1 MEGSSPS
8 RAKVWAGLV
17 TVYLVW
23 GSTYLAIRVGL
34 ETIPPFFMSGMRYLS
49 AGAILYAWARLKGA
63 PSPRLVHWGAAFVV
77 GASLLLVGNGGV
89 VWAEQ
94 RISSGLAALFVAS
107 EPLWIVVLQS
117 LGARGRRP
125 SGRAIAGVTLGLAG
139 LVLLIGPWNLK
150 TGGVDPLG
158 AAAVLLAAFSWA
170 AGSLWSRHARLPEV
184 PILATAI
191 QMLAG
196 GVLLTI
202 AGLATGEA
210 ARLAPAAVSA
220 RSVFALAYLMV
231 FGSLVGYTTYIWL
244 LRVADPS
251 RVSTYAFV
259 NPVVAVFLGW
269 ALAGESVTPRMLA
282 AAVIIV
288 AAVVLITLPEG
299 SFPSSLRTVVEN
311 RLEKKKEVVS

>member
-1 MEGSSPS
+1 MEGSVS
-8 RAKVWAGLV
+8 RGKIWAGLV
-17 TVYLVW
+17 TIYILW
-23 GSTYLAIRVGL
+23 GSTYLGIRIGL

-63 PSPRLVHWGAAFVV
+63 PRPRAVHWGAAFVV

-107 EPLWIVVLQS
+107 EPLWIVVLS
-117 LGARGRRP
+117 SIGPSGKKP
-125 SGRAIAGVTLGLAG
+125 SGRAVAGFALGLAG
-139 LVLLIGPWNLK
+139 IVLLIAPWNLK
-150 TGGVDPLG
+150 TSGVDLWG
-158 AAAVLLAAFSWA
+158 AGAVLLAAFSWA
-170 AGSLWSRHARLPEV
+170 VGSLLSRRVPLPGV
-184 PILATAI
+184 PILATAM

-196 GVLLTI
+196 GALLTA
-202 AGLATGEA
+202 AGFLTGEA
-210 ARLAPAAVSA
+210 ARFAPGAVSA
-220 RSVFALAYLMV
+220 RSAFAVVYLMV
-231 FGSLVGYTTYIWL
+231 FGSLVGYTTYVWL
-244 LRVADPS
+244 LRVADPA

-282 AAVIIV
+282 AAAVIV

-299 SFPSSLRTVVEN
+299 SSSSRRPVVES
-311 RLEKKKEVVS
+311 RFEKKEALS